1 MTKLPSEAFLPTG
14 ALDWD
19 PPMTSLKPSAA
30 TSSPASASIAR
41 QPSTAAAPSYALSRF
56 LAGTSS
62 HPSAASPASRS
73 SRSQAYASRQP
84 YNYNLSQSHA
94 DAFAASSGTPRT
106 ARHYS
111 PSALLSPDVSL
122 PRRASSQSPSTRVPA
137 PPVSYLSQQ
146 SASNRNATPGPGNGS
161 SLLRSVSADAAAPQQ
176 TSVHLVQRLAQQN
189 ALIREAW
196 EAERAYLEANRR
208 RAEEV
213 YQEEREI
220 MEDVREGWEN
230 DRIAMA
236 TEIQTLK
243 ERIQRLEGENATLK
257 VVASQSVQLSGLVS
271 PRASQPPGSDDTPTN
286 LALGPP
292 VISSPPS
299 SSAAVASRQPLSS
312 PPIAGMSQADASI
325 LPPGLDGASRRPHHA
340 SPGGSRMSPTGQPET
355 SPFIPLEP
363 RTQPRNSS
371 PHDFLSSSSDDVM
384 IPTPVIDV
392 QEIDPKLE
400 GIPIKATAVQ
410 KPTFAEATDKHSPVT
425 SPPATAEAPSSD
437 PSRPAV
443 AKRGSSKDHTLQV
456 LAAEE
461 SRRLTMH
468 AGHTPNHSLSLFP
481 TISATENNNTNGPS
495 EGTTPTAGGPSA
507 PGDRLKALGQGSDPE
522 DEPEPKH
529 PSITDPSAPLPLGA
543 EAEPEPH
550 LEPVDDVPLKGPLM
564 VKNIPAQDELFWAQ
578 VNKKLEPI
586 SQGQN
591 ALPTVVKACL
601 DGPHDAGPSHPAAT
615 QAVPVA
621 PVGGDGSHDERS
633 EAIEADGRAAQGSKQ
648 SEPDVPLK
656 LRSTTNFGAPFGM
669 A

>member
-14 ALDWD
+14 GLDWV
-19 PPMTSLKPSAA
+19 PAA
-30 TSSPASASIAR
+30 TKASTSTSASTLR
-41 QPSTAAAPSYALSRF
+41 YSNGNPSPSVLSPFSTAPNRAAPSS
-56 LAGTSS
+56 T
-62 HPSAASPASRS
+62 RS
-73 SRSQAYASRQP
+73 KSQAQAQAYASRP
-84 YNYNLSQSHA
+84 YNYNLSHTHP
-94 DAFAASSGTPRT
+94 DAFAPSHASIPTF
-106 ARHYS
+106 S
-111 PSALLSPDVSL
+111 PAAIISPDSHG
-122 PRRASSQSPSTRVPA
+122 PRRSSNQSPSTRAPA
-137 PPVSYLSQQ
+137 PPLSYSSQR
-146 SASNRNATPGPGNGS
+146 STSLRAPSPGNGAGS

-176 TSVHLVQRLAQQN
+176 TSVHLVQRLTQQN

-196 EAERAYLEANRR
+196 EAERNYLEANRR

-230 DRIAMA
+230 DRAVMA

-243 ERIQRLEGENATLK
+243 ERIQRLEGENATLLA
-257 VVASQSVQLSGLVS
+257 VASQSVQLSGLVS
-271 PRASQPPGSDDTPTN
+271 PKANQSAGSADTPTHPS
-286 LALGPP
+286 LAAAA
-292 VISSPPS
+292 SA
-299 SSAAVASRQPLSS
+299 SAATRVPQHVSS
-312 PPIAGMSQADASI
+312 PPIPSSSQVDSSI

-340 SPGGSRMSPTGQPET
+340 SPGGSRMSPTAQPEM

-363 RTQPRNSS
+363 RTQPQNSS
-371 PHDFLSSSSDDVM
+371 PHDFLSTSSDDVA
-384 IPTPVIDV
+384 IPTPIIDV

-410 KPTFAEATDKHSPVT
+410 KSTFSETPDKASPAT
-425 SPPATAEAPSSD
+425 SPPATAEARSTEPI
-437 PSRPAV
+437 RPMPM
-443 AKRGSSKDHTLQV
+443 KRASSKDHTLQV

-495 EGTTPTAGGPSA
+495 EGTTPTADAPSA
-507 PGDRLKALGQGSDPE
+507 PGERLARLGLKSDPEE

-529 PSITDPSAPLPLGA
+529 PSITDPDAPLPIGA
-543 EAEPEPH
+543 DEEPIPP
-550 LEPVDDVPLKGPLM
+550 LEPVDDIPLKGPLM

-591 ALPTVVKACL
+591 ALPTVVQACI
-601 DGPHDAGPSHPAAT
+601 DDHQDTAPSNLNAAQP

-621 PVGGDGSHDERS
+621 PVGGDASHDVRS
-633 EAIEADGRAAQGSKQ
+633 ESGTEDERAPRESKAEA
-648 SEPDVPLK
+648 DVPLK
-656 LRSTTNFGAPFGM
+656 LRSTTNFGAPFGV